1 MKVFHKN
8 WNARAYIPPLSQL
21 RWKIILRILS
31 VFFFLIALSG
41 PYFPGWI
48 QSFPVKGRQIYFL
61 LDVSASM
68 NVKDL
73 TTSRL
78 KYAKNIIHRLIDHF
92 QGDEMGLIVFTDDAY
107 VQCPLTKDFR
117 LLKSFLDL
125 SQTQQFSR
133 TGTQYRNALATA
145 LDRFLSNPSPLDNG
159 QRLVILFSDG
169 GDFGDEYTSIVDRYR
184 QANIFIIPIGI
195 GTSQGD
201 YIPAPQS
208 SHPLKIVTDSRGQPV
223 ISSLKDQG
231 LKTIAKAVGTAYY
244 VFDQPSADLQP
255 LIRQINQISLAVL
268 DDQTAVKPFNTYQIF
283 LLIGIVLFLTQS
295 FWLPGKIHEKDSLH
309 NDH

>member
-1 MKVFHKN
+1 MEFAYPKYLIWWIVLPVSTFLLILFFRHMKVFHKN

-21 RWKIILRILS
+21 RWKIILRLLAI
-31 VFFFLIALSG
+31 FFSLIALSG
-41 PYFPGWI
+41 PYFPGWV

-78 KYAKNIIHRLIDHF
+78 KYAKNIIHHLIDHF

-125 SQTQQFSR
+125 SHTQQFSR

-145 LDRFLSNPSPLDNG
+145 LERFLS
-159 QRLVILFSDG
+159 
-169 GDFGDEYTSIVDRYR
+169 
-184 QANIFIIPIGI
+184 IPHQW
-195 GTSQGD
+195 TTVN
-201 YIPAPQS
+201 A
-208 SHPLKIVTDSRGQPV
+208 
-223 ISSLKDQG
+223 
-231 LKTIAKAVGTAYY
+231 
-244 VFDQPSADLQP
+244 
-255 LIRQINQISLAVL
+255 
-268 DDQTAVKPFNTYQIF
+268 
-283 LLIGIVLFLTQS
+283 
-295 FWLPGKIHEKDSLH
+295 
-309 NDH
+309 